1 MNAQNTRQGEDNPF
15 GYFEYYNDNFD
26 NSCIGEHEKYGPDPK
41 PCGFYWL
48 THRKLTIDEV
58 RHSIS
63 FPFIDHRRQQM
74 DNILFL
80 VLNNVRRVVTAS
92 SELVGEYD
100 ENNTTIERYG
110 IEISPQEPNKE
121 YTSSYKQKLLDI
133 ESNLRPIGLFL
144 SKKSKNLYVFFH
156 LGKAIKYCI
165 VDDVSQ
171 TEYSGNLVK
180 LFDILVLEEKLQS
193 VV

>member
-1 MNAQNTRQGEDNPF
+1 
-15 GYFEYYNDNFD
+15 
-26 NSCIGEHEKYGPDPK
+26 
-41 PCGFYWL
+41 
-48 THRKLTIDEV
+48 
-58 RHSIS
+58 
-63 FPFIDHRRQQM
+63 M

-110 IEISPQEPNKE
+110 IDISQQEPNKE

-193 VV
+193 VVWLYRRFITVDIFYNRFGSTSCRSLALRFRDLLFLE